1 MALTALRRQIP
12 WSIDP
17 PGVADAPAHLGS
29 AHAVADSILSIAIG
43 VAVVAVY
50 VAFLHWLTDGG
61 RSNDRDRDRG
71 RTGS

>member
-12 WSIDP
+12 WSLGP
-17 PGVADAPAHLGS
+17 PEVAEGPAHLGY
-29 AHAVADSILSIAIG
+29 AHAVEDSILAIAIG

-61 RSNDRDRDRG
+61 RSNDRDRDQG